1 VSKTTRSASRS
12 ASPSRPAASG
22 KKPTIAANG
31 VPTGR
36 VVPIRTVR
44 ISRPYGGEIVLEAPD
59 VPAIGEYLD
68 RTRDWFT
75 RQPEELALF
84 EESAT
89 DRGTRE
95 LSQFSAIVNAEWP
108 APPASVEM
116 RYEPAKRQQSLPPP
130 IVGDDYAAVAGIE
143 RRGVSSFVLHA
154 RTEALYDTERGVA
167 ITHSEETHFAEVE
180 MRPLG
185 RQPTMVP
192 ITSAEL
198 AEVRSAAA
206 RMSAVVEDVL
216 DILVSN
222 AIENPQ
228 DLDGYFEL
236 EIDAILDA
244 RGLVKKQKGG
254 IGSKTYAAG
263 HHVEAREAVIEAIQK
278 LDSLYVALEP
288 IRFGK
293 RKRLRDWDRVLNVQ
307 RYTLEEPSKRVH
319 SIRYELGTWFERWKD
334 DHVLANRRI
343 LELDAKR
350 EAPAKLLARYFVQ
363 RRGEAKRTGR
373 IVRRV
378 RDLFVE
384 TATEIDR
391 GKNPQRSRD
400 WLEGTLATLKKDK
413 IIGEWS
419 YVEPVDNLPRYKWLE
434 PWLEYHV
441 AVSFV

>member
-1 VSKTTRSASRS
+1 MTKGSRTKS
-12 ASPSRPAASG
+12 GVAAAKAPRP
-22 KKPTIAANG
+22 TNG
-31 VPTGR
+31 VRSGR
-36 VVPIRTVR
+36 AIPIRTVR
-44 ISRPYGGEIVLEAPD
+44 IPRPYGGEIVLEAPD
-59 VPAIGEYLD
+59 VPTIGEYLD

-75 RQPEELALF
+75 KQPEELGLF
-84 EESAT
+84 EET
-89 DRGTRE
+89 VVDRGTRE
-95 LSQFSAIVNAEWP
+95 LSQFSAMVSAEWP

-116 RYEPAKRQQSLPPP
+116 RYEPAKRQVSLPPP
-130 IVGDDYAAVAGIE
+130 VVGDDYAAVAGIE

-154 RTEALYDTERGVA
+154 RTDALYDTERGVA

-254 IGSKTYAAG
+254 IGTKTYAAG

-400 WLEGTLATLKKDK
+400 WLEGTLGTLKKDR
-413 IIGEWS
+413 IIAEWS
-419 YVEPVDNLPRYKWLE
+419 YVESIDNLPRYKWLE

-441 AVSFV
+441 AVSFAS

>member
-1 VSKTTRSASRS
+1 LSKGARSRS
-12 ASPSRPAASG
+12 STATKATRPTNGAA
-22 KKPTIAANG
+22 
-31 VPTGR
+31 VGR
-36 VVPIRTVR
+36 VIAIRTIR
-44 ISRPYGGEIVLEAPD
+44 IPRPYGGEIVLEAAG
-59 VPAIGEYLD
+59 VPSVGEYLD
-68 RTRDWFT
+68 RTRSWFT
-75 RQPEELALF
+75 NQPEELGLF
-84 EESAT
+84 AESIV

-95 LSQFSAIVNAEWP
+95 LSQFSAMVSAEWP
-108 APPASVEM
+108 PPPVSVEM
-116 RYEPAKRQQSLPPP
+116 RYEPGKRQQAPPP
-130 IVGDDYAAVAGIE
+130 PVVGDDYAAIAGIE
-143 RRGVSSFVLHA
+143 RRGVSSFVL
-154 RTEALYDTERGVA
+154 RTRGDALYDTERGVA

-185 RQPTMVP
+185 RAPTMVP

-222 AIENPQ
+222 AIENPV
-228 DLDGYFEL
+228 DPEGYFEL
-236 EIDAILDA
+236 EVDAILDA
-244 RGLVKKQKGG
+244 RGLVKKHKGG
-254 IGSKTYAAG
+254 LGPKMYAAG
-263 HHVEAREAVIEAIQK
+263 HHAEAREAVIEAIQK

-288 IRFGK
+288 VRFGK

-307 RYTLEEPSKRVH
+307 RYTLEEPSERVH
-319 SIRYELGTWFERWKD
+319 SIRYELGTWFERWND

-350 EAPAKLLARYFVQ
+350 EAPAKTLARYFVQ
-363 RRGEAKRTGR
+363 RRGEAERKGR

-378 RDLFVE
+378 RDLYAE

-400 WLEGTLATLKKDK
+400 WLESTLRTLKKDR
-413 IIGEWS
+413 IIADWS
-419 YVEPVDNLPRYKWLE
+419 YVELVDSLPRYKWLE

>member
-1 VSKTTRSASRS
+1 MTKGSRTKSA
-12 ASPSRPAASG
+12 AA
-22 KKPTIAANG
+22 AAKAPRATNG
-31 VPTGR
+31 VRTGR
-36 VVPIRTVR
+36 AIPIRTVR
-44 ISRPYGGEIVLEAPD
+44 IPRPYGGEIVLEAPD
-59 VPAIGEYLD
+59 VPMIGEYLD

-75 RQPEELALF
+75 KQPEALGLF
-84 EESAT
+84 QESAT

-95 LSQFSAIVNAEWP
+95 LSQFSAMVSAEWP

-116 RYEPAKRQQSLPPP
+116 RYEPGKRQQSLPPP
-130 IVGDDYAAVAGIE
+130 VVGEDYAAVAGIE

-154 RTEALYDTERGVA
+154 RTDALYDTERGVA
-167 ITHSEETHFAEVE
+167 ITHREQTHFAEVE

-185 RQPTMVP
+185 RQPTMLP

-206 RMSAVVEDVL
+206 RMSTVVEDVL

-222 AIENPQ
+222 AVENPV
-228 DLDGYFEL
+228 DPEGYYEL

-254 IGSKTYAAG
+254 VGAKTYAAG
-263 HHVEAREAVIEAIQK
+263 HHAEAREAVIEAIQK

-288 IRFGK
+288 MRFGK

-307 RYTLEEPSKRVH
+307 RYTLEEPSERVH

-350 EAPAKLLARYFVQ
+350 EAPAKILARYFVQ
-363 RRGEAKRTGR
+363 RRGEAQRNGR

-378 RDLFVE
+378 RDLFAE

-400 WLEGTLATLKKDK
+400 WLEGTLQSLKKDQ
-413 IIGEWS
+413 IIADWS
-419 YVEPVDNLPRYKWLE
+419 YVEPIDNLPRYKWLE

-441 AVSFV
+441 AVHFAPQPQA